1 MSNAKIFNFLSI
13 TGLQTLVG
21 SSADK
26 DVVYSADYDLMEE
39 KDFKYTFDKSIIKE
53 HNFNLN
59 IYNKILDLFRKKYKI
74 ALKPKSNI
82 WIIDFKCGMFRGQP
96 IRWDKESIK
105 KGYVLI
111 NNEPKYFVDC
121 LQQESRIKMDVIAV
135 DANGEINEY
144 SDIYFIKIG
153 SNELTREITN
163 EETAILIYKDFH
175 HYLEE
180 KNYFKAIKRLY
191 SYSKIKNNKP
201 LIKELLKVINSQ
213 LGRQSKL
220 IADLNTIN
228 DLINNNFKKVSKSLI
243 LNNLSNLNIVINKNK
258 SLKSISEYL
267 TDLTTTY
274 MEGLNKLV
282 FEEVK
287 SNKLLNKY
295 FNF

>member
-39 KDFKYTFDKSIIKE
+39 KDFKKDF
-53 HNFNLN
+53 N

-74 ALKPKSNI
+74 ALKPNSNI

-111 NNEPKYFVDC
+111 DNEPKYFVDC
-121 LQQESRIKMDVIAV
+121 LQQESRIKMDAIAV

-153 SNELTREITN
+153 SNELTREISP

-180 KNYFKAIKRLY
+180 KNYFKSIKRLY
-191 SYSKIKNNKP
+191 SYAKLKNNKP

-243 LNNLSNLNIVINKNK
+243 LANLSNLDILISKKK
-258 SLKSISEYL
+258 SLKAISEYL

-274 MEGLNKLV
+274 MEGLNNMV

-287 SNKLLNKY
+287 NNKLLNTY

>member
-13 TGLQTLVG
+13 AGLQTLVG

-39 KDFKYTFDKSIIKE
+39 KDFKKTTDIFS
-53 HNFNLN
+53 
-59 IYNKILDLFRKKYKI
+59 KILDLFRKKYKI
-74 ALKPKSNI
+74 ALNPKNNI

-96 IRWDKESIK
+96 IRWDKASIK

-111 NNEPKYFVDC
+111 DNEPKYFVDC
-121 LQQESRIKMDVIAV
+121 LQQESRIKMDAIAI

-153 SNELTREITN
+153 SHELTREISP
-163 EETAILIYKDFH
+163 EETAILICKDFH

-191 SYSKIKNNKP
+191 SYAKIKNMKP

-228 DLINNNFKKVSKSLI
+228 DLIANNFRKVNKSVI
-243 LNNLSNLNIVINKNK
+243 LVNLSNLGLKMSKNK
-258 SLKSISEYL
+258 SLKSISEYIM
-267 TDLTTTY
+267 DLTTKNR
-274 MEGLNKLV
+274 EHLNH
-282 FEEVK
+282 EVIEVVK
-287 SNKLLNKY
+287 NNKLLNSY

>member
-13 TGLQTLVG
+13 TGQQTLVG

-26 DVVYSADYDLMEE
+26 DVIYSADYDLMEE
-39 KDFKYTFDKSIIKE
+39 KDFKKD
-53 HNFNLN
+53 LN
-59 IYNKILDLFRKKYKI
+59 IYNKILDLFRKKYKL

-111 NNEPKYFVDC
+111 DNEPKYFVDC
-121 LQQESRIKMDVIAV
+121 LQQESRIKMDAIAV
-135 DANGEINEY
+135 DSNGEINEY

-153 SNELTREITN
+153 SNELTREISD
-163 EETAILIYKDFH
+163 EENAILIFRDLY
-175 HYLEE
+175 HYLDE
-180 KNYFKAIKRLY
+180 KNYFKALKRLY
-191 SYSKIKNNKP
+191 SFAKLKNNNS
-201 LIKELLKVINSQ
+201 LIKALLKVINSQ

-228 DLINNNFKKVSKSLI
+228 ELINNNFKKVPK
-243 LNNLSNLNIVINKNK
+243 NVVVANLSKLDVVMSKNK
-258 SLKSISEYL
+258 SLKAISEYL
-267 TDLTTTY
+267 NDLTNTY
-274 MEGLNKLV
+274 MDGLNQLV
-282 FEEVK
+282 MEEVK

-295 FNF
+295 FNFK

>member
-13 TGLQTLVG
+13 TGQQTLVG

-26 DVVYSADYDLMEE
+26 DVIYSADYDLMEE
-39 KDFKYTFDKSIIKE
+39 KDFKKD
-53 HNFNLN
+53 LN
-59 IYNKILDLFRKKYKI
+59 IYNKILDLFRKKYKL

-82 WIIDFKCGMFRGQP
+82 WIIDFKCGTFRGQP

-111 NNEPKYFVDC
+111 DNEPKYFVDC
-121 LQQESRIKMDVIAV
+121 LQQESRIKMDVIATSS
-135 DANGEINEY
+135 DGEINEY

-153 SNELTREITN
+153 SDFITREISP

-191 SYSKIKNNKP
+191 SYAKIKNNKP

-213 LGRQSKL
+213 LGKQSKL

-228 DLINNNFKKVSKSLI
+228 ELINNNFKKVPKSLI
-243 LNNLSNLNIVINKNK
+243 LNNLSNLNIVMSKNK
-258 SLKSISEYL
+258 SLNAISEYL

-274 MEGLNKLV
+274 MDGLNQMV
-282 FEEVK
+282 MEEVK
-287 SNKLLNKY
+287 SNKLLNTF
-295 FNF
+295 FNFK

>member
-13 TGLQTLVG
+13 TGQQTLVG

-26 DVVYSADYDLMEE
+26 DVIYSADYDLMEE
-39 KDFKYTFDKSIIKE
+39 KDFKKD
-53 HNFNLN
+53 LN
-59 IYNKILDLFRKKYKI
+59 IYNKILDLFRKKYKL

-111 NNEPKYFVDC
+111 DNEPKYFVDC
-121 LQQESRIKMDVIAV
+121 LQQESRIKMDAIAV
-135 DANGEINEY
+135 DSNGEINEY

-153 SNELTREITN
+153 SNELTREISD
-163 EETAILIYKDFH
+163 EENAILIFRDLH
-175 HYLEE
+175 HYLDE
-180 KNYFKAIKRLY
+180 KNYFKALKRLY
-191 SYSKIKNNKP
+191 SFAKLKNNNS
-201 LIKELLKVINSQ
+201 LIKALLKVINSQ

-228 DLINNNFKKVSKSLI
+228 ELINNNFKKVPK
-243 LNNLSNLNIVINKNK
+243 NVVVANLSKLDVVMSKNK
-258 SLKSISEYL
+258 SLKAISEYL
-267 TDLTTTY
+267 NDLTNTY
-274 MEGLNKLV
+274 MDGLNQLV
-282 FEEVK
+282 MEEVK

-295 FNF
+295 FNFK

>member
-13 TGLQTLVG
+13 AGLQTLVG

-39 KDFKYTFDKSIIKE
+39 KDFKKTTSI
-53 HNFNLN
+53 
-59 IYNKILDLFRKKYKI
+59 YDKILDLFRKKYKI
-74 ALKPKSNI
+74 ALNPKSNI

-105 KGYVLI
+105 KGFVLI
-111 NNEPKYFVDC
+111 DNEPKYFVDC
-121 LQQESRIKMDVIAV
+121 LQQESRIKMDAIAI

-153 SNELTREITN
+153 SHELTREISP

-180 KNYFKAIKRLY
+180 KNYFKAVKRLY
-191 SYSKIKNNKP
+191 SYAKIKNMKP
-201 LIKELLKVINSQ
+201 LIKALLKVINSQ

-228 DLINNNFKKVSKSLI
+228 DLIANNFRKVPKSII
-243 LNNLSNLNIVINKNK
+243 LHNLSNLGLTIPKNN
-258 SLKSISEYL
+258 SLKAISEYI
-267 TDLTTTY
+267 TDLTTKN
-274 MEGLNKLV
+274 MELLNTNVVDVIKN
-282 FEEVK
+282 
-287 SNKLLNKY
+287 NKLLNKY

>member
-13 TGLQTLVG
+13 AGLQTLVG

-39 KDFKYTFDKSIIKE
+39 KDFKKTTDIFS
-53 HNFNLN
+53 
-59 IYNKILDLFRKKYKI
+59 KILDLFRKKYKI
-74 ALKPKSNI
+74 ALNPKSNI
-82 WIIDFKCGMFRGQP
+82 WIIDFKCGTFRGQP
-96 IRWDKESIK
+96 IRWDKDSIK

-111 NNEPKYFVDC
+111 DNEPKYFVDC
-121 LQQESRIKMDVIAV
+121 LQQESRIKMDAIAV
-135 DANGEINEY
+135 DTNGEINEY

-153 SNELTREITN
+153 SHELTREISP

-180 KNYFKAIKRLY
+180 KNYFKAVKRLY
-191 SYSKIKNNKP
+191 SYAKIKNMKP
-201 LIKELLKVINSQ
+201 LIKALLKVINSQ

-228 DLINNNFKKVSKSLI
+228 DLITNNFRKVPKSII
-243 LNNLSNLNIVINKNK
+243 LHNLSKLGLTIPKNN
-258 SLKSISEYL
+258 SLKAISEYI
-267 TDLTTTY
+267 TDLTTKN
-274 MEGLNKLV
+274 MDLLNTNVVDVIK
-282 FEEVK
+282 
-287 SNKLLNKY
+287 NNNLLNKY

>member
-13 TGLQTLVG
+13 AGLQTLVG

-39 KDFKYTFDKSIIKE
+39 KDFKKTTDIFS
-53 HNFNLN
+53 
-59 IYNKILDLFRKKYKI
+59 KILDLFRKKYKI
-74 ALKPKSNI
+74 ALNPKSNI

-96 IRWDKESIK
+96 IRWDKASIK

-111 NNEPKYFVDC
+111 DNEPKYFVDC
-121 LQQESRIKMDVIAV
+121 LQQESRIKMDAIAV

-153 SNELTREITN
+153 SHELTREISP

-180 KNYFKAIKRLY
+180 KNYFKAVKRLY
-191 SYSKIKNNKP
+191 SYAKIKNMKP
-201 LIKELLKVINSQ
+201 LIKALLKVINSQ
-213 LGRQSKL
+213 LGKQSKL

-228 DLINNNFKKVSKSLI
+228 ELITNNFRKVPKSII
-243 LNNLSNLNIVINKNK
+243 LHNLSNLGLTIPKNN
-258 SLKSISEYL
+258 SLKAISEYI
-267 TDLTTTY
+267 TDLTTKN
-274 MEGLNKLV
+274 MELLNTNVVDVIKN
-282 FEEVK
+282 
-287 SNKLLNKY
+287 NKLLNKY

>member
-13 TGLQTLVG
+13 TGQQTLVG

-39 KDFKYTFDKSIIKE
+39 KDFKKD
-53 HNFNLN
+53 LN
-59 IYNKILDLFRKKYKI
+59 IYNKILDLFRKKYKL
-74 ALKPKSNI
+74 ALKPNSNI

-105 KGYVLI
+105 KGFVLI
-111 NNEPKYFVDC
+111 DNEPKYFVDC
-121 LQQESRIKMDVIAV
+121 LQQESRIKMDVIATSS
-135 DANGEINEY
+135 DGEINEY

-153 SNELTREITN
+153 SNELTREISP

-191 SYSKIKNNKP
+191 SYAKIKNNKP

-213 LGRQSKL
+213 LGKQSKL

-228 DLINNNFKKVSKSLI
+228 ELINNNFKKVPKSLI
-243 LNNLSNLNIVINKNK
+243 HNNLSKLDIVINKNK
-258 SLKSISEYL
+258 SLKAISEYL

-274 MEGLNKLV
+274 MDGLNQLV
-282 FEEVK
+282 MEEVK
-287 SNKLLNKY
+287 SNKVLNKY
-295 FNF
+295 FNFK

>member
-13 TGLQTLVG
+13 AGLQTLVG

-39 KDFKYTFDKSIIKE
+39 KDFKKTTDIFS
-53 HNFNLN
+53 
-59 IYNKILDLFRKKYKI
+59 KILDLFRKKYKI
-74 ALKPKSNI
+74 ALNPKNNI

-96 IRWDKESIK
+96 IRWDKASIK

-111 NNEPKYFVDC
+111 DNEPKYFVDC
-121 LQQESRIKMDVIAV
+121 LQQESRIKMDAIAI

-153 SNELTREITN
+153 SHELTREISP

-191 SYSKIKNNKP
+191 SYAKIKNMKP

-228 DLINNNFKKVSKSLI
+228 DLIANNFRKVNKSVI
-243 LNNLSNLNIVINKNK
+243 LVNLSNLGLKMSKNK
-258 SLKSISEYL
+258 SLKSISEYIM
-267 TDLTTTY
+267 DLTTKNR
-274 MEGLNKLV
+274 EHLNH
-282 FEEVK
+282 EVIEVVK
-287 SNKLLNKY
+287 NNKLLNSY

>member
-21 SSADK
+21 SSADE
-26 DVVYSADYDLMEE
+26 DVIYSADYDLMEE
-39 KDFKYTFDKSIIKE
+39 KDFKKD
-53 HNFNLN
+53 LN

-74 ALKPKSNI
+74 ALNPKSNI

-96 IRWDKESIK
+96 IRWDKDSIK

-111 NNEPKYFVDC
+111 DNEPKYFVDC
-121 LQQESRIKMDVIAV
+121 LQQDSRIKMDVIAV
-135 DANGEINEY
+135 DTNGNINEY

-153 SNELTREITN
+153 STELTREISP

-191 SYSKIKNNKP
+191 SYAKIKNMKP

-228 DLINNNFKKVSKSLI
+228 DLITNNFRKVPKSII
-243 LNNLSNLNIVINKNK
+243 LHNLSNLGLTIPKNN
-258 SLKSISEYL
+258 SLKAISEYI
-267 TDLTTTY
+267 TDLTTKN
-274 MEGLNKLV
+274 MELLNN
-282 FEEVK
+282 EVLEVVK
-287 SNKLLNKY
+287 NNKLLNKY

>member
-13 TGLQTLVG
+13 TGQQTLVG

-39 KDFKYTFDKSIIKE
+39 KDFKKD
-53 HNFNLN
+53 LN
-59 IYNKILDLFRKKYKI
+59 VYNKILDLFRKKYKI
-74 ALKPKSNI
+74 ALNPKSNI
-82 WIIDFKCGMFRGQP
+82 WIIDFKCGTFRGQP

-111 NNEPKYFVDC
+111 DSEPKYFVDC
-121 LQQESRIKMDVIAV
+121 LQQESRIKMDAIAV

-153 SNELTREITN
+153 SNELTREISP
-163 EETAILIYKDFH
+163 EETAILIYRDFH
-175 HYLEE
+175 HYLEK

-191 SYSKIKNNKP
+191 SYAKIKNNKP
-201 LIKELLKVINSQ
+201 LIKELLNVINSQ

-228 DLINNNFKKVSKSLI
+228 DLINNNFRKVSKSII

-258 SLKSISEYL
+258 SLKAISEYL
-267 TDLTTTY
+267 TDLTTKN
-274 MEGLNKLV
+274 MELLNN
-282 FEEVK
+282 EVAEVVK
-287 SNKLLNKY
+287 NNKLLNTF